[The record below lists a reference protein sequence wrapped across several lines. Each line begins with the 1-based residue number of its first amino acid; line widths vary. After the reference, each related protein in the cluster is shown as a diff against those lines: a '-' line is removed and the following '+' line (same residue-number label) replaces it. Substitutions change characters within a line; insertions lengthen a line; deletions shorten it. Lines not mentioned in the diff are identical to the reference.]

1 VRSKQVAY
9 VNITPSKRWRRYK
22 FWLNIHLYLG
32 LSVGLVFVLSGLTGS
47 LLVFYVELDEIL
59 NPELTITAEQALQ
72 PQQNL
77 ETLYQ
82 SIKAHHPDRIG
93 AWRLELPRHGQAMM
107 MARFYKAQEK
117 QHMHFVPLIAWVNP
131 YSAEVVKTKFWG
143 DFVMTWLYDLHFQ
156 LLLDKTGAIIMG
168 IIGLLLLISL
178 GIGLY
183 LWWPKSGKFKT
194 ALTFKAKA
202 SSERFVYDLH
212 KINGVYTL
220 VIVLLLVLSGVILEL
235 PDYINPVIDKWSP
248 LFKSPDIHSRY
259 EEGKTRIP
267 VDDIA
272 KIAGKRYPEAKLR
285 WLETPADANGSY
297 YLRLYQLGE
306 PSERF
311 PKTLLW
317 IDQYSGA
324 ILAERDPFTEKL
336 GDTFLNWMH
345 PLHSGEIAGLTGRI
359 IVLISGLVPGV
370 LYVTGFMRW
379 QQKRKV
385 KQMPKTVA

>member
-1 VRSKQVAY
+1 MP
-9 VNITPSKRWRRYK
+9 TPLTKRRWYK

-32 LSVGLVFVLSGLTGS
+32 LSIGLVFVLSGLTGS

-59 NPELTITAEQALQ
+59 NPELTISAEQAQQ

-93 AWRLELPRHGQAMM
+93 AWRFEMPRHGQAPM
-107 MARFYKAQEK
+107 MARYYQAKEK
-117 QHMHFVPLIAWVNP
+117 QHMQFAPMMAWVNP
-131 YSAEVVKTKFWG
+131 YTAEVISTRFWG
-143 DFVMTWLYDLHFQ
+143 DFVMTWIYDLHFQ

-178 GIGLY
+178 SAGLY

-194 ALTFKAKA
+194 ALSFKVKA
-202 SSERFVYDLH
+202 SRERFVYDLH
-212 KINGVYTL
+212 KVNGVYSFIIL
-220 VIVLLLVLSGVILEL
+220 MLILLSGVILEL

-248 LFKSPDIHSRY
+248 LFKSPETHSKY
-259 EEGKTRIP
+259 EEGKIRIP
-267 VDDIA
+267 LDGIA
-272 KIAGKRYPEAKLR
+272 QIAAKRYPDAKLR
-285 WLETPADANGSY
+285 WLETPADAQGSY
-297 YLRLYQLGE
+297 YLRLYQPGE

-311 PKTLLW
+311 PKTFLW
-317 IDQYSGA
+317 IDQYSGEV
-324 ILAERDPFTEKL
+324 LAERDPFTEKF

-345 PLHSGEIAGLTGRI
+345 PLHTGEIAGLTGRI

-370 LYVTGFMRW
+370 LYVTGFLRW
-379 QQKRKV
+379 QQKRKAKRV
-385 KQMPKTVA
+385 LSPNNGFILDKH